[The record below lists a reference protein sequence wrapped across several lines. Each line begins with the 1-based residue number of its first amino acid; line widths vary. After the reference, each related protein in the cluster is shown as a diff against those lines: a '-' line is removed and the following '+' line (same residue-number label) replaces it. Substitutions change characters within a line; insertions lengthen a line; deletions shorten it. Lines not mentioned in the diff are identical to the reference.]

1 MTMMTSTRPYLIRA
15 IYDWIVDNSCTPL
28 VLVNA
33 KVAGVIVP
41 TRHVVEGRIVLNI
54 APRAVKNFIIGD
66 AELQFD
72 ARFSGVSMSISVPIQ
87 AVMSIHAQENGQG
100 MAFSDDEFVAPGD
113 GTPEPPTPP
122 LAGGPGSG
130 KKSMLRIVK

>member
-1 MTMMTSTRPYLIRA
+1 MMTSTRPYLIRA

-33 KVAGVIVP
+33 KTAGVIVP
-41 TRHVVEGRIVLNI
+41 TKHVVDGRILLNI
-54 APRAVKNFIIGD
+54 APRAVKNFIIGE

-72 ARFSGVSMSISVPIQ
+72 ARFSGVSMSISVPMQ
-87 AVMSIHAQENGQG
+87 AVMSIHAQENGRG
-100 MAFSDDEFVAPGD
+100 MAFSENEFVAPGD

-122 LAGGPGSG
+122 LAGGPSPG
-130 KKSMLRIVK
+130 KKSVLRIVK